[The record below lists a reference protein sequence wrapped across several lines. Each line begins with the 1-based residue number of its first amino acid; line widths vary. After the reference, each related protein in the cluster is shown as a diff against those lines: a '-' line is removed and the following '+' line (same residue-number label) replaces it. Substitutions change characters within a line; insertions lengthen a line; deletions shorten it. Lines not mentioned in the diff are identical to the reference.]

1 MNPIIKILFG
11 LITLLCIA
19 LGCNQ
24 EKETYYIRP
33 FIAEETDSFILIPQD
48 TLLIVF
54 KGYFADEPN
63 IPTLDTAVFLLLD
76 FY

>member
-24 EKETYYIRP
+24 EKETYYI
-33 FIAEETDSFILIPQD
+33 
-48 TLLIVF
+48 
-54 KGYFADEPN
+54 
-63 IPTLDTAVFLLLD
+63 
-76 FY
+76 